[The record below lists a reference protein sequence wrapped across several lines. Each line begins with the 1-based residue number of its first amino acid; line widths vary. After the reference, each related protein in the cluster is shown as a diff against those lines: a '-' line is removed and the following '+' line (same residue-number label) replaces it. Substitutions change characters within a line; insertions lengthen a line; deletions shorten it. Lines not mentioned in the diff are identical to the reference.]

1 MSIRI
6 SIISILL
13 VSIGFSQEL
22 PKSIRVHFSN
32 YTEMIAFSEIP
43 LDSAFYF
50 PDVQRVETTNC
61 TYLLDFQTNECS
73 VYYADSIVGK
83 APIVSVQQITPSYKT
98 EFDTWEYI
106 IKLEDAA
113 NDTEI
118 RISIESNSF
127 LYTYEFLDLYERV
140 ITFSMAPV
148 ITVSD

>member
-50 PDVQRVETTNC
+50 PDVQSYETTDC
-61 TYLLDFQTNECS
+61 TYLLDFQSNECS
-73 VYYADSIVGK
+73 VYFEDSLVGK
-83 APIVSVQQITPSYKT
+83 APIISVQQVEPTYRT
-98 EFDTWEYI
+98 EFDVWEYI
-106 IKLEDAA
+106 IKLDDVSI
-113 NDTEI
+113 DTEI

-127 LYTYEFLDLYERV
+127 LYSYGLDDINDR
-140 ITFSMAPV
+140 IIQFPISTV
-148 ITVSD
+148 ITVSE